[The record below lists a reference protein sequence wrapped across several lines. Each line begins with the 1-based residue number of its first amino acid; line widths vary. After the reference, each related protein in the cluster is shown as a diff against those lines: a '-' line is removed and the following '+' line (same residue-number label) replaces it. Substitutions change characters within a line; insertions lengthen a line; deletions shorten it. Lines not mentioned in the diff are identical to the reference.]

1 MTYPYDWSFR
11 SLGNLGGEVTHGVD
25 QVFTRHTYT
34 RLQARITQEKG
45 AFTVSVRVLNHLRQG
60 EGAWGEEIACSI
72 DMASAM
78 IDSIAKQ
85 FCIPQNCISVSIVMD
100 NFKDGTF
107 H

>member
-1 MTYPYDWSFR
+1 M
-11 SLGNLGGEVTHGVD
+11 GVD
-25 QVFTRHTYT
+25 QILPRHAYT
-34 RLQARITQEKG
+34 RLHAQITQEEG
-45 AFTVSVRVLNHLRQG
+45 AFTVSVRVLNHLKQG

-85 FCIPQNCISVSIVMD
+85 FCIPQNCISLNIVMD

>member
-1 MTYPYDWSFR
+1 MGSIR
-11 SLGNLGGEVTHGVD
+11 LSSG
-25 QVFTRHTYT
+25 QTYT
-34 RLQARITQEKG
+34 RLHARITQEEG
-45 AFTVSVRVLNHLRQG
+45 AFTVSVRMLNHLKQG
-60 EGAWGEEIACSI
+60 EGAWGEEIASSI

-85 FCIPQNCISVSIVMD
+85 FCISPNCISVSIVMN

>member
-1 MTYPYDWSFR
+1 MASIRF
-11 SLGNLGGEVTHGVD
+11 S
-25 QVFTRHTYT
+25 TRHTYT
-34 RLQARITQEKG
+34 RLHARITQEEG
-45 AFTVSVRVLNHLRQG
+45 AFTVSVRMLNHLSRG
-60 EGAWGEEIACSI
+60 RSMGKEIASSI

-85 FCIPQNCISVSIVMD
+85 FCIPQNSISVSIVMD